1 MAEFELKALI
11 TGVDRLSPALSKMQK
26 KIRGFKRQAEEA
38 SQGGLAL
45 GGGLAAGLTLSLKS
59 YADQENAATGL
70 KVAMM
75 DANGEVGKSFQDIN
89 KLAIGLG
96 NQLPGTTADFQNMM
110 QMLVRQGI
118 PAENILG
125 GVGKATA
132 YLAVQLKKT
141 PEAAAEFAAK
151 MQDATGTA
159 SEDMMGLFD
168 TIQKAFYLGVDDTNM
183 LSFFTK
189 TSSVLKMVNK
199 DGLQAAQSLAPISVM
214 MDQMGMNGE
223 SAGNALRKVI
233 QSGLSVKKIRDV
245 NKVMARQKL
254 GVQLDF
260 TDGKGSFGG
269 LDNMFK
275 QLAKLRK
282 LTDVKRTGVLK
293 AIFGDDAE
301 TLQVVN
307 ALIDKGKDGYDQI
320 QQKMNKQASLN
331 KRVQAQLGTLS
342 NLWEA
347 MTGTATNGL
356 AAIGGAFSGDAQNI
370 TQWLGELGEKFTK
383 FADENPRVIRGVVG
397 LAAGLA
403 ILKLGLMGVGG
414 AISIVS
420 RIMSMT
426 PIGMIATAIA
436 LAAGLIIT
444 NWDVVGPYFKKLWE
458 TIGPY
463 FEAGWELLKK
473 VFAWSPLGMVINN
486 WGPVVKWF
494 QDMWDKLKPIIE
506 WFTDSSGDTV
516 DAINSAQW
524 GAGAYDAYGTGIPAR
539 GYTPYQAVDPA
550 QSNNA
555 SDATG
560 PNPFMI
566 NKASAPKVDGEI
578 KVSFVNSPPGIVRFD
593 LKFVEAG
600 ELSYPT
606 SGAATAQTLMSS
618 CSALDDCISDS
629 FSGFSIDGVADFVQN
644 DVVGNAS
651 TMLGYVSDAMKVV
664 DSAVSDAARL
674 LQGDISVLLPPPSS
688 GKNFVEQVQ
697 KMWRTG
703 KRLYGNASDLVT
715 MIKTLSG
722 VSLGSDLQPRGVW
735 KTDSKTTATA
745 TQQRNVVASTLR
757 TTAISEAAYAVT
769 RLPAPTTSAVMQN
782 ATVGQSTTPAQSTG
796 WPSVTHPALNNAPA
810 VKNTVDLPTWEE
822 LTDIRDT
829 LNTAIDKELSRTTS
843 DALFLALRRVKA
855 DLNADIN
862 TRLEQSARIIQR
874 TPDEVLPALV
884 LAATWFDNAARDA
897 DIIRRNAITH
907 PGFVPVIP
915 LKVPVQ

>member
-38 SQGGLAL
+38 SKGGLAL

-245 NKVMARQKL
+245 NKIMARQKL

-269 LDNMFK
+269 LDNMFR

-307 ALIDKGKDGYDQI
+307 ALIDKGKDGYDQT

-331 KRVQAQLGTLS
+331 KRVQTQLGTLS

-356 AAIGGAFSGDAQNI
+356 AAIGGAFSGDAKNI

-403 ILKLGLMGVGG
+403 ILKLGLMGVGS

-473 VFAWSPLGMVINN
+473 VFAWSPLGMVVNN
-486 WGPVVKWF
+486 WGPIVKWF
-494 QDMWDKLKPIIE
+494 QDMWEKLRPIIE
-506 WFTDSSGDTV
+506 WFSDGASDTV
-516 DAINSAQW
+516 AAANAAQW
-524 GAGAYDAYGTGIPAR
+524 GAGGYGAYGTGVASS
-539 GYTPYQAVDPA
+539 GYNPYQ
-550 QSNNA
+550 
-555 SDATG
+555 
-560 PNPFMI
+560 
-566 NKASAPKVDGEI
+566 I
-578 KVSFVNSPPGIVRFD
+578 K
-593 LKFVEAG
+593 
-600 ELSYPT
+600 
-606 SGAATAQTLMSS
+606 
-618 CSALDDCISDS
+618 
-629 FSGFSIDGVADFVQN
+629 
-644 DVVGNAS
+644 
-651 TMLGYVSDAMKVV
+651 
-664 DSAVSDAARL
+664 
-674 LQGDISVLLPPPSS
+674 QG
-688 GKNFVEQVQ
+688 
-697 KMWRTG
+697 
-703 KRLYGNASDLVT
+703 
-715 MIKTLSG
+715 
-722 VSLGSDLQPRGVW
+722 
-735 KTDSKTTATA
+735 TA
-745 TQQRNVVASTLR
+745 TQPKGTITV
-757 TTAISEAAYAVT
+757 EFKG
-769 RLPAPTTSAVMQN
+769 APQGM
-782 ATVGQSTTPAQSTG
+782 
-796 WPSVTHPALNNAPA
+796 SVT
-810 VKNTVDLPTWEE
+810 
-822 LTDIRDT
+822 DT
-829 LNTAIDKELSRTTS
+829 RSSGIDVIHDVGYTRIGRT
-843 DALFLALRRVKA
+843 
-855 DLNADIN
+855 
-862 TRLEQSARIIQR
+862 
-874 TPDEVLPALV
+874 
-884 LAATWFDNAARDA
+884 
-897 DIIRRNAITH
+897 
-907 PGFVPVIP
+907 GMGG
-915 LKVPVQ
+915 

>member
-1 MAEFELKALI
+1 MSMELMVKA
-11 TGVDRLSPALSKMQK
+11 M
-26 KIRGFKRQAEEA
+26 KIR
-38 SQGGLAL
+38 
-45 GGGLAAGLTLSLKS
+45 
-59 YADQENAATGL
+59 
-70 KVAMM
+70 
-75 DANGEVGKSFQDIN
+75 VGN
-89 KLAIGLG
+89 
-96 NQLPGTTADFQNMM
+96 P
-110 QMLVRQGI
+110 
-118 PAENILG
+118 
-125 GVGKATA
+125 
-132 YLAVQLKKT
+132 
-141 PEAAAEFAAK
+141 
-151 MQDATGTA
+151 
-159 SEDMMGLFD
+159 
-168 TIQKAFYLGVDDTNM
+168 
-183 LSFFTK
+183 
-189 TSSVLKMVNK
+189 
-199 DGLQAAQSLAPISVM
+199 
-214 MDQMGMNGE
+214 
-223 SAGNALRKVI
+223 
-233 QSGLSVKKIRDV
+233 
-245 NKVMARQKL
+245 
-254 GVQLDF
+254 
-260 TDGKGSFGG
+260 
-269 LDNMFK
+269 
-275 QLAKLRK
+275 LRK
-282 LTDVKRTGVLK
+282 LVLIK
-293 AIFGDDAE
+293 
-301 TLQVVN
+301 
-307 ALIDKGKDGYDQI
+307 
-320 QQKMNKQASLN
+320 
-331 KRVQAQLGTLS
+331 
-342 NLWEA
+342 
-347 MTGTATNGL
+347 L
-356 AAIGGAFSGDAQNI
+356 AD
-370 TQWLGELGEKFTK
+370 
-383 FADENPRVIRGVVG
+383 
-397 LAAGLA
+397 
-403 ILKLGLMGVGG
+403 
-414 AISIVS
+414 
-420 RIMSMT
+420 
-426 PIGMIATAIA
+426 
-436 LAAGLIIT
+436 
-444 NWDVVGPYFKKLWE
+444 
-458 TIGPY
+458 
-463 FEAGWELLKK
+463 
-473 VFAWSPLGMVINN
+473 
-486 WGPVVKWF
+486 
-494 QDMWDKLKPIIE
+494 
-506 WFTDSSGDTV
+506 
-516 DAINSAQW
+516 
-524 GAGAYDAYGTGIPAR
+524 
-539 GYTPYQAVDPA
+539 
-550 QSNNA
+550 NA
-555 SDATG
+555 SDQGECWPSYQHIADQCEISKRSVMNHIAALCESGLVKKVTRKG
-560 PNPFMI
+560 EKGNSSNI
-566 NKASAPKVDGEI
+566 YLLHLDGAGDSLGGSANNSLSGAANSLGSAGVAPGGSAGDSPRTSH
-578 KVSFVNSPPGIVRFD
+578 SFEPVKEPVND

-644 DVVGNAS
+644 DVVGNAG

-745 TQQRNVVASTLR
+745 TQQRNVVASILR

-782 ATVGQSTTPAQSTG
+782 AAVGQATTPAQSTG